1 MKKFNPNAIKNID
14 EAQDASLD
22 EFDDLTL
29 VTATAGSDDPSE
41 ELEGI
46 DDMDSI
52 NNMANMDEQP
62 NRKGMNL
69 LFDTTDM
76 QSTDEINNVDSL
88 SSENDVGYA
97 DDDEE
102 SIK

>member
-1 MKKFNPNAIKNID
+1 MKKFNHNAIKNID

-22 EFDDLTL
+22 EFDDITV
-29 VTATAGSDDPSE
+29 VTATAGGDDPSE

-52 NNMANMDEQP
+52 NNMANMDEQS

-76 QSTDEINNVDSL
+76 QSTDEINNIDSL
-88 SSENDVGYA
+88 SSEHDVGYA

-102 SIK
+102 SAK